1 MQGDGLTIDQDLA
14 LQGMRHFLLEIAR
27 EQVHAVLEQELG

>member
-1 MQGDGLTIDQDLA
+1 MKGVGLTIDQDLA
-14 LQGMRHFLLEIAR
+14 LQGTRHFLLEIAR